1 MRFMVNFVSNPSSPL
16 SFRGDNLR
24 RPVSSSYAGALQERG
39 HYFVFF
45 CVLLAIVYVL
55 SRTGTAANCDT
66 PSALMDMGSF
76 DIG

>member
-1 MRFMVNFVSNPSSPL
+1 M
-16 SFRGDNLR
+16 R